1 MPKVEEGRE
10 LWGHSLED
18 LVPKSLTCPRD
29 WGRWEGLVQL
39 SVWVPDSPAEE
50 NGTRDQE
57 GRTVRHPGSWDTLWR
72 AGPLRT
78 SGCLPGSSVHGTLLA
93 RILEWVAMPSSRDP
107 PHQDQT
113 ASLMSS
119 FLEKET
125 ATRSRNFAWKI
136 LWMEEPGR
144 LQSMGSQ
151 RVGHFIFFL
160 FSMSSLPLAPPGK
173 PQGSLMAQIGPTR
186 C

>member
-1 MPKVEEGRE
+1 MHFSVSAPV
-10 LWGHSLED
+10 SL
-18 LVPKSLTCPRD
+18 LPRLRFPCCAKLLQSSLTRCDPRD
-29 WGRWEGLVQL
+29 R
-39 SVWVPDSPAEE
+39 SP
-50 NGTRDQE
+50 
-57 GRTVRHPGSWDTLWR
+57 
-72 AGPLRT
+72 
-78 SGCLPGSSVHGTLLA
+78 PGSSVHGILLA

-107 PHQDQT
+107 LHQDQT

-173 PQGSLMAQIGPTR
+173 PQGSLMDQIRPTR